1 MADQFEGQWETLD
14 NDSKKEVLGKLKG
27 LEELMDYINLVRE
40 GYTRLLKVN
49 GVKPDGTWEEK
60 EPERLVTISEESEVK
75 IKVIDIDTESEEDV
89 VSPAPNHASP

>member
-1 MADQFEGQWETLD
+1 MADQFEGKWETLD
-14 NDSKKEVLGKLKG
+14 DDNKKEVLGKLKG
-27 LEELMDYINLVRE
+27 LEELMNYIDLVRE

-75 IKVIDIDTESEEDV
+75 IKVIDSESDDCL
-89 VSPAPNHASP
+89 SPAPNHASP

>member
-1 MADQFEGQWETLD
+1 MAEQFEGQWETLD
-14 NDSKKEVLGKLKG
+14 NDNKKEVLGKLKG
-27 LEELMDYINLVRE
+27 LEELMNYIDLVRE

-60 EPERLVTISEESEVK
+60 EPERLVTIPEQK
-75 IKVIDIDTESEEDV
+75 IKIIDSESDDC